1 MPPLLRVFYAG
12 TVSTPRWP
20 LVLFDLDGTVVNTIP
35 LIIASY
41 DYAVY
46 SVLGFHPDPEESRSW
61 IGRTLVDTFGEYYP
75 DEADRLV
82 DAYTTWN
89 IAHLP
94 DLVQT
99 YPGMDDL
106 LAALPRHMVNSG
118 VATSKRRA
126 SAERTL
132 ALVGL
137 AGLVE
142 LVVTMEDTPTHKPDP
157 APLRLALQR
166 LSGRAEQAVYIG
178 DAAVDVK
185 AARAVGMDAI
195 AVTWGAGTR
204 DELADAGPLEIV
216 GTMDQLRSLLLSKG

>member
-1 MPPLLRVFYAG
+1 MPPLLLVAYAG

-20 LVLFDLDGTVVNTIP
+20 LALFDLDGTVVNTIP

-61 IGRTLVDTFGEYYP
+61 IGRTLVDAFGEYYP

-82 DAYTTWN
+82 EAYTTWN

-94 DLVQT
+94 ELVET
-99 YPGMDDL
+99 YPGMGEL
-106 LAALPRHMVNSG
+106 LADLPRHMVNSG
-118 VATSKRRA
+118 VATSKRRT

-137 AGLVE
+137 SGLVE
-142 LVVTMEDTPTHKPDP
+142 LVVTMEDTTTHKPDP
-157 APLRLALQR
+157 APLQLALQR
-166 LSGRAEQAVYIG
+166 LSGRPDKAVYIG
-178 DAAVDVK
+178 DAAVDVQ
-185 AARAVGMDAI
+185 AAHAVGMDAI
-195 AVTWGAGTR
+195 AVTWGAGTP
-204 DELADAGPLEIV
+204 DELAEAGPLAIV
-216 GTMDQLRSLLLSKG
+216 ETMDELRSLLLSRS